1 MPRASFLPVLITLA
15 VIAAIGSA
23 SRADQDAIASDEQL
37 LKLNKIATDNAGLLA
52 LLRKHSLTDEE
63 LRQVEERIR
72 QLGHGAFKAR
82 EDATSALIARGMPAL
97 PLLRR
102 ATHDRDPEIAR
113 RADTCVEA
121 IERAQGSQA
130 ALVSAAIRVLAQRK
144 PAGAAAALLTYLPF
158 NENEWAEEEIFRM
171 LKTLGLRDGRL
182 DPAVL
187 TNLHSPEASR
197 RSGAAYVVGRYGDS
211 EQRSVVRTLLT
222 DPDPKVRL
230 WTAQG
235 LLGAGEKSALPTLIA
250 LLGEGPIGLAS
261 KAEELLSRVAG
272 DLAPHATMS
281 DATAETRLK
290 ARDAWAA
297 WWRDQGQR
305 LDLTH
310 FEDVPQQLGLTLVAE
325 MDSNKVWEFGPDG
338 KPRWQLQNLQGPMD
352 AQLLPNG
359 HLLIAEYQGRRI
371 SEHDVHGRLIWSKP
385 VNGSPI
391 CCQQLANGNIFV
403 ATHNS
408 MFEVSR
414 EGKMVVFPAPAGGL
428 FIFSALKLANGHV
441 VCIVNPGFLKEFDEA
456 GKLLKTL
463 RVGRNNGGWC
473 GVETLPGGRYL
484 VSLFGE
490 GKVVELDNQGKKI
503 WECAVAGASHATRL
517 PNGHTLVASMMNRRI
532 VEVDREGKTVK
543 ETVTDGRPW
552 KVRRR

>member
-1 MPRASFLPVLITLA
+1 MPRASCLPVLITLA
-15 VIAAIGSA
+15 VIAAIGSR
-23 SRADQDAIASDEQL
+23 SPADQDTIASDEQL

-52 LLRKHSLTDEE
+52 FLRKNSLSDEE
-63 LRQVEERIR
+63 LRQVESQIR
-72 QLGHGAFKAR
+72 QLGHGAFKTR
-82 EDATSALIARGMPAL
+82 EDATSTLIASGMPAL
-97 PLLRR
+97 SLLRR

-113 RADTCVEA
+113 RADACVEA
-121 IERAQGSQA
+121 IERERVSQA
-130 ALVSAAIRVLAQRK
+130 ALVAAAIRVLAQRK
-144 PAGAAAALLTYLPF
+144 PPGAAAALLAYLPF
-158 NENEWAEEEIFRM
+158 NEDEWAEEEIFRT
-171 LKTLGLRDGRL
+171 LKTLGLRDGKL
-182 DPAVL
+182 DPVL
-187 TNLHSPEASR
+187 LTSLHSLETAR
-197 RSGAAYVVGRYGDS
+197 RGAAAYVVARHGDP
-211 EQRSVVRTLLT
+211 EQRSVVRNLLI

-235 LLGAGEKSALPTLIA
+235 LLGAGDKSALPTLIA

-281 DATAETRLK
+281 HGAMETRLK

-359 HLLIAEYQGRRI
+359 HVLIAEYQGRRI
-371 SEHDVHGRLIWSKP
+371 SEHDIHGRMIWSRP

-391 CCQQLANGNIFV
+391 GCQRLANGNTFI

-408 MFEVSR
+408 MFEVTR
-414 EGKMVVFPAPAGGL
+414 EGKEVQLPALPGGL
-428 FIFSALKLANGHV
+428 FIFSALKLANGHI
-441 VCIVNPGFLKEFDEA
+441 VCIVNPGFLKEFDA
-456 GKLLKTL
+456 SGKQLKTI
-463 RVGRNNGGWC
+463 RVGKNNGGWC
-473 GVETLPGGRYL
+473 GVEALPGGRYL

-490 GKVVELDNQGKKI
+490 GKVVELDNEGKKT
-503 WECAVAGASHATRL
+503 WECAVVGASHATRL

-532 VEVDREGKTVK
+532 VEVDRDGKTVK
-543 ETVTDGRPW
+543 EAVTDGRPW